1 MLVSTVLYSNLLIF
15 MPCCCCARLEPE
27 LQIPLSEPQRVPV
40 YVPLFHFL
48 TISELKYAAVYCNG
62 DFASFCTLGKAFGN
76 VQNQGFLPTHFF
88 NTSSGSACSCC
99 IPTPYCV
106 TFKILLWS
114 FLCNLIDVF
123 VLANIMTKSSCCF
136 CERNSGHRYLYTGL
150 PEIWVDC
157 HILIYT
163 HCPELM
169 KSVRSHGSLS
179 LLFVMKVM
187 V

>member
-1 MLVSTVLYSNLLIF
+1 
-15 MPCCCCARLEPE
+15 
-27 LQIPLSEPQRVPV
+27 
-40 YVPLFHFL
+40 
-48 TISELKYAAVYCNG
+48 
-62 DFASFCTLGKAFGN
+62 
-76 VQNQGFLPTHFF
+76 
-88 NTSSGSACSCC
+88 
-99 IPTPYCV
+99 
-106 TFKILLWS
+106 LLWS

-136 CERNSGHRYLYTGL
+136 CKRNSGHRYLYNGL

-179 LLFVMKVM
+179 LLFMMKVM